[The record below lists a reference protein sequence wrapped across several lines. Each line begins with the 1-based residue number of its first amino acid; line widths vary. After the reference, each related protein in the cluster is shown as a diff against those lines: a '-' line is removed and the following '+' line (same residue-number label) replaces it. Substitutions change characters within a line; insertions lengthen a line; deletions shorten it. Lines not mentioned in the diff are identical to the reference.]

1 MSKTDNYQFLTTG
14 SVGKVILTMAV
25 PTIISMM
32 VSSIYNLVDSY
43 YVGML
48 NTQATAAVGLVFP
61 VMSLIQAVGFFFGQG
76 SGTYISRELGAKHQ
90 ENAEVMAS
98 TSFFSSILFSCL
110 IGAVGL
116 IFLDPISRLIGSTPT
131 ILPYTKT
138 FLLVMLIAT
147 PLYAGAFVL
156 NNQMRFQGN
165 ASRAMRGLL
174 VGAVVN
180 VVLVPVLMFVLGMGF
195 LGMAI
200 GTALSEVV
208 AFVALLRMSSRAG
221 NIRIDIR
228 KFRPSKELFA
238 NIVGGGTPSLVRQ
251 GFASVA
257 VVLLNVVT
265 RGYGDAAIAGL
276 SLVGRIS
283 FMLFAVMLGI
293 GQGYQPFCGFNYG
306 ARLYGR
312 IRKGFAFA
320 MKVSLLLLVIAGT
333 LCFIFA
339 PQILWFMRP
348 DPDVVKIGTLSFRC
362 NIVALPFVAF
372 VTMSNMTLQTCGKTI
387 PANIVASC
395 RSGIVFIP
403 AIFTLEPLL
412 GLFGLQ
418 ICQGVTDFVS
428 FLVALPLITRFFR
441 SLKQSDSPS

>member
-1 MSKTDNYQFLTTG
+1 MDRTDNYRFLTSG
-14 SVGKVILTMAV
+14 PIGKVILTMAV
-25 PTIISMM
+25 PTVISML
-32 VSSIYNLVDSY
+32 VSSIYNIVDSY

-98 TSFFSSILFSCL
+98 TSFFSSVIFSCF
-110 IGAVGL
+110 IGIFGL
-116 IFLDPISRLIGSTPT
+116 IFLDPLSRFIGSTPT

-138 FLLVMLIAT
+138 LLLVMLLAT
-147 PLYAGAFVL
+147 PLYAGSFVL

-165 ASRAMRGLL
+165 ASRAMYGLL

-180 VVLVPVLMFVLGMGF
+180 VILVPILMFAVGMGF

-200 GTALSEVV
+200 GTAVSEAV
-208 AFVALLRMSSRAG
+208 AFVLLLWMSSRAG
-221 NIRIDIR
+221 NISIDIR
-228 KFRPSKELFA
+228 KFRPSKEIFS

-265 RGYGDAAIAGL
+265 REYGDAAIAGL

-283 FMLFAVMLGI
+283 FMIFAVMLGI

-306 ARLYGR
+306 ARLYDR
-312 IRKGFAFA
+312 IRKGFSFA
-320 MKVSLLLLVIAGT
+320 MKASLLVLAVAGT

-339 PQILWFMRP
+339 PQILWIMRP
-348 DPDVVKIGTLSFRC
+348 DPDVVKVGTLAFRC
-362 NIVALPFVAF
+362 NILALPFVAF
-372 VTMSNMTLQTCGKTI
+372 VTISNMTLQTCGRTI

-395 RSGIVFIP
+395 RNGIVFIP
-403 AIFTLEPLL
+403 AILILSPLL
-412 GLFGLQ
+412 GLLGLQ
-418 ICQGVTDFVS
+418 LCQAVTDFVS
-428 FLVALPLITRFFR
+428 FLVALPLIARFFR
-441 SLKQSDSPS
+441 SLKN